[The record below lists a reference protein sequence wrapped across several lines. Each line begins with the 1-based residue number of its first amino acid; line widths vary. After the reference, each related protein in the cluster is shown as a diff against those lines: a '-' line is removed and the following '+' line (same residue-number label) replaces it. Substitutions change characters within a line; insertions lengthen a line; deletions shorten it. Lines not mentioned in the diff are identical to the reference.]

1 MLKRL
6 LIVICIGCL
15 MGCNESLDYQID
27 QKTVRWLDLGY
38 NVETFVWKNDE
49 IIWSHHTFQE
59 WRKEDGERLYIPLDS
74 VPQVRARDYETAKK
88 MVELFK
94 QAKYP

>member
-1 MLKRL
+1 MIKRL
-6 LIVICIGCL
+6 LLVICIGCL
-15 MGCNESLDYQID
+15 MGCEMGELDYQID
-27 QKTVRWLDLGY
+27 QKTVKWLDDGY
-38 NVETFVWKNDE
+38 NVQTFIWKDGA

-59 WRKEDGERLYIPLDS
+59 QRLYIPIDS

-88 MVELFK
+88 MIELFK

>member
-1 MLKRL
+1 MQKDMIKRL
-6 LIVICIGCL
+6 LLVICIGCL
-15 MGCNESLDYQID
+15 MGCNGSLDYEIEQ
-27 QKTVRWLDLGY
+27 QTVKWLDYGY
-38 NVETFVWKNDE
+38 NVQTFIWKDGE
-49 IIWSHHTFQE
+49 IIWSHCTFQE
-59 WRKEDGERLYIPLDS
+59 ARIYIPLDS